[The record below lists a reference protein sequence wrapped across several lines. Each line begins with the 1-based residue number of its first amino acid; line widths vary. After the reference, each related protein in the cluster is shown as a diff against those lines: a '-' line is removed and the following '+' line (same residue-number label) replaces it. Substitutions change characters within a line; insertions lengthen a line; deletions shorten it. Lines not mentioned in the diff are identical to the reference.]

1 MADGSITRPWV
12 RRRERGYV
20 KHPRWKG
27 ARFLTADELDFWRRS
42 LSGAFMPKG
51 KVGIIVPNP

>member
-1 MADGSITRPWV
+1 MPADGSGPWL

-27 ARFLTADELDFWRRS
+27 ARFLTEAEIGEWRRA
-42 LSGAFMPKG
+42 LTGAFMPKG
-51 KVGIIVPNP
+51 KVGIK